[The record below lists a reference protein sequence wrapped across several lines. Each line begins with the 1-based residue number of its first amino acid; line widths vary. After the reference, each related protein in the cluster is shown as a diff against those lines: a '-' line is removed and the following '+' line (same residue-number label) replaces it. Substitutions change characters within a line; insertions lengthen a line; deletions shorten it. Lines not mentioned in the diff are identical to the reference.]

1 MNILPAALK
10 DLLTFI
16 KPRSNALPFI
26 KHFSE
31 IQLILIT
38 ILWNMYY
45 YIPFLMD
52 EYIGTAGS
60 WIIFENVTYLSKYL
74 LKGSLFKILHFF
86 QHIFYNAY
94 NLL

>member
-10 DLLTFI
+10 DHLTFI
-16 KPRSNALPFI
+16 KLRSNALPFI

-38 ILWNMYY
+38 ILWSMYY

-60 WIIFENVTYLSKYL
+60 WITFETS
-74 LKGSLFKILHFF
+74 
-86 QHIFYNAY
+86 HISASIY
-94 NLL
+94 